1 MSEFT
6 EQFMI
11 QGDGPVL
18 AQELSYI
25 RNQPS
30 IIPLDDL
37 IEVLNTQAHKRVQ
50 WRDDHFLATQIRH
63 SLNNTIGVNVELDI
77 VALKVVNV
85 LRN

>member
-1 MSEFT
+1 
-6 EQFMI
+6 MI

-50 WRDDHFLATQIRH
+50 
-63 SLNNTIGVNVELDI
+63 
-77 VALKVVNV
+77 
-85 LRN
+85 